1 MMPPLL
7 SHYLET
13 LGFLAYEPELG
24 SIAVVAGIMSSSLL
38 LETIAQL

>member
-13 LGFLAYEPELG
+13 LGFLGSELG
-24 SIAVVAGIMSSSLL
+24 SIAAVAGIM
-38 LETIAQL
+38 